1 VSFVYSAGPSKKHNI
16 RASYQTGFR
25 NPTTQDQYIG
35 LDLGP
40 IALIGSAPENLDRF
54 TEIRNVSFTG
64 QQLPSVS
71 YPTGAGQSS
80 TVTMTGQNAYRN
92 SFTSASA
99 QAFAAAPKTT
109 PAEYQAAANLL
120 KVATPGLVKP
130 EKVMAFEIGY
140 RSVIKDLSIDINGY
154 YNVYNDFLNSSN
166 VIAPYYGDVNTVIDF
181 NNPATLATFNALVN
195 GDRRVYQ
202 VYTNSKA
209 EISSIGFGFGLSK
222 KVYKNFEA
230 GVNYNYADFQ
240 FDQSSD
246 PGFEAGFNTPKHRIK
261 ASIGN
266 TKLFK
271 NFGFNM
277 NVRWNTEYLWQSSF
291 VDGYVPENTVLDAQ
305 INYGIPT
312 LKSVIKVGATNLF
325 GNDYIQVLG
334 AGAIGQ
340 QVYASLTINP

>member
-1 VSFVYSAGPSKKHNI
+1 
-16 RASYQTGFR
+16 
-25 NPTTQDQYIG
+25 

-40 IALIGSAPENLDRF
+40 FALIGSAPENLDRF

-64 QQLPSVS
+64 QQSPSVS
-71 YPTGAGQSS
+71 FPTGGGQPA

-92 SFTSASA
+92 SFTSASV

-109 PAEYQAAANLL
+109 PAEAQAAANLL
-120 KVATPGLVKP
+120 KAASPGLVKP
-130 EKVMAFEIGY
+130 ERVMAFELGY
-140 RSVIKDLSIDINGY
+140 RSVIKDFSVDINGY

-181 NNPATLATFNALVN
+181 TNPATLAAFNALAN

-209 EISSIGFGFGLSK
+209 EISSVGFGLGLSK
-222 KVYKNFEA
+222 KVYKDFEA
-230 GVNYNYADFQ
+230 GINYNYADFQ
-240 FDQSSD
+240 FDQADD

-266 TKLFK
+266 SKLFK
-271 NFGFNM
+271 NFGFNV

-305 INYGIPT
+305 INYGIPAI
-312 LKSVIKVGATNLF
+312 KSVIKIGATNLF
-325 GNDYIQVLG
+325 GEDYIQVLG

>member
-1 VSFVYSAGPSKKHNI
+1 MSG
-16 RASYQTGFR
+16 R
-25 NPTTQDQYIG
+25 
-35 LDLGP
+35 
-40 IALIGSAPENLDRF
+40 
-54 TEIRNVSFTG
+54 
-64 QQLPSVS
+64 
-71 YPTGAGQSS
+71 
-80 TVTMTGQNAYRN
+80 NAYLN
-92 SFTSASA
+92 SYTSASV

-109 PAEYQAAANLL
+109 DTEIAAAANLL
-120 KVATPGLVKP
+120 KAANPGLVKP
-130 EKVMAFEIGY
+130 ERVMAFELGY
-140 RSVIKDLSIDINGY
+140 RSVIKDFSVDINGY

-181 NNPATLATFNALVN
+181 TKPSTLLAFNALVN

-209 EISSIGFGFGLSK
+209 KISSVGFGLGLSK
-222 KVYKNFEA
+222 KVYKDFEA
-230 GVNYNYADFQ
+230 GINYNYADFQ
-240 FDQSSD
+240 FDQADD

-266 TKLFK
+266 SKLFK
-271 NFGFNM
+271 NFGFNV

-305 INYGIPT
+305 INYGIPAI
-312 LKSVIKVGATNLF
+312 KSVIKIGATNLF
-325 GNDYIQVLG
+325 GEDYIQVLG